1 MGRRKYYISVR
12 ASWPGT
18 WFGSGPKLP
27 IERSRKRIA
36 VGIPTN
42 RSHPLTRKNEIVI
55 TLLATRALLY
65 RGERMGSKMTNVLR
79 PSIRFERK
87 SDIAR
92 NTYSNFLLASIIA
105 FLTAGVFF
113 T

>member
-1 MGRRKYYISVR
+1 MRISDWSSDVCSSDLPHRGSIELEGLKVVQRGGGAGMGRRKYYISVR

-42 RSHPLTRKNEIVI
+42 RSHPLTRKNEIEI
-55 TLLATRALLY
+55 TLLATRALLC
-65 RGERMGSKMTNVLR
+65 RG
-79 PSIRFERK
+79 
-87 SDIAR
+87 
-92 NTYSNFLLASIIA
+92 
-105 FLTAGVFF
+105 
-113 T
+113 